1 MNEQKEDILTLG
13 DVVVG
18 YEGMAPAVFG
28 EAMVLGGVG
37 AVLGYSVAE
46 PFLGATIGGA
56 LDATIG
62 AGLGAETKE
71 YQ

>member
-13 DVVVG
+13 DSSWV
-18 YEGMAPAVFG
+18 VFG

-46 PFLGATIGGA
+46 PFLGATIGGGFRCCNWCR
-56 LDATIG
+56 LRS
-62 AGLGAETKE
+62 
-71 YQ
+71 